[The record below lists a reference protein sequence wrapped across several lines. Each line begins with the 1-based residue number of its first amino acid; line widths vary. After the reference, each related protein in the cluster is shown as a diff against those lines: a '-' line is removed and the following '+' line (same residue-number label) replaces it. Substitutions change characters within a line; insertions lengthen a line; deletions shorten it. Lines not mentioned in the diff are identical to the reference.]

1 MSVRTRDWLKF
12 GALVTMAFVFG
23 LAFASALDLP
33 TRGNA
38 AESAAVLQGVNAPP
52 PRAIP
57 AAGPAA
63 DLSAAFTAVPRPRKP
78 AAAFVESQPESRTDP
93 PPPPPGVQGLFP
105 ISPPA
110 PSRQNTR
117 PG

>member
-63 DLSAAFTAVPRPRKP
+63 DLNAAFTTGAAPGKAAVILVISLPHQLTDAGRLLP
-78 AAAFVESQPESRTDP
+78 ALDD
-93 PPPPPGVQGLFP
+93 
-105 ISPPA
+105 
-110 PSRQNTR
+110 
-117 PG
+117 